1 MNQHLAKT
9 LKNRIKNIK
18 SFYAYSGSD
27 KLATEL
33 LINNCYLVAKAVIDD
48 LELHRD
54 DTSYKEFLEDV
65 EVLRHITNISRCS
78 LHIGYSKDD
87 MIMIDQIK
95 EIVSHLEKFIDDG
108 CEISSEVSE
117 MYKKEI
123 LENNVK
129 TDNEKLNL
137 EKNLLKDMDKY
148 TRCSK
153 CLLFDGKVSDI
164 QNFGWG
170 DVCDYLEQSRKEGGN
185 IYSLD
190 MFKDV
195 LKQSMLNLGD
205 KQPSSE

>member
-1 MNQHLAKT
+1 MNQQLEKT
-9 LKNRIKNIK
+9 IKDRIKNIK

-33 LINNCYLVAKAVIDD
+33 LINNCYLVAKAVVDD
-48 LELHRD
+48 LELNRD
-54 DTSYKEFLEDV
+54 NTSYQELLEDV

-78 LHIGYSKDD
+78 LHIGYSKGD
-87 MIMIDQIK
+87 MIMTDQIK
-95 EIVSHLEKFIDDG
+95 DIVSHLEKFIDNG
-108 CEISSEVSE
+108 CVISSEASE
-117 MYKKEI
+117 MYKKVIPEKD
-123 LENNVK
+123 VK

-137 EKNLLKDMDKY
+137 ENNLLKDIDKY

-164 QNFGWG
+164 QKFGWG
-170 DVCDYLEQSRKEGGN
+170 DVCDYLEQSRKKSGN

-190 MFKDV
+190 LFKDV

-205 KQPSSE
+205 EQPASE